1 MGLIGAMLLAILA
14 VVGATLTKLFADE
27 TKAWIPWLTERMVRR
42 AIGHLPPDQR
52 ERFNEEWRSHL
63 NETPGEL
70 SKLFVA
76 IGVVIASKK
85 MTLELSRGERSI
97 PLFADAFKQSMDF
110 GVALALA
117 ISVAPCLLLVALA
130 IRLDGGPVLY
140 RQTMVGLNGRTFSL
154 IKFRTIATDM
164 GTRDPL
170 SHRTTAV
177 GRFVRM
183 LSIDELPLIWNVLR
197 GDMSLVGPRPERPL
211 LVSALSTQI
220 PCYRERLRVRPGIT
234 GWAQINYPYST
245 TSVEDAHARL
255 SFDLYY
261 VKNRS
266 FLFDIRILLSTVRLV
281 LFTKDR

>member
-42 AIGHLPPDQR
+42 AIGQLPPDQR

-63 NETPGEL
+63 NDTPGEL

-76 IGVVIASKK
+76 IGVVFASKK

-97 PLFADAFKQSMDF
+97 SWFADVLKQSIDF
-110 GVALALA
+110 STALALA
-117 ISVAPCLLLVALA
+117 FFAAPVLLLAALA
-130 IRLDGGPVLY
+130 IRLQDGGPVLCH
-140 RQTMVGLNGRTFSL
+140 QTMVGLHGRTFSL

-164 GTRDPL
+164 DTRSPF
-170 SHRTTAV
+170 RTTAV
-177 GRFVRM
+177 GLFVRATR
-183 LSIDELPLIWNVLR
+183 LDEMPMIWNVLR
-197 GDMSLVGPRPERPL
+197 GDMSLVGPRPEPPI
-211 LVSALSTQI
+211 LVNELSTRI
-220 PCYRERLRVRPGIT
+220 PSYPERLRVRPGIT
-234 GWAQINYPYST
+234 GSAQINYPYST
-245 TSVEDAHARL
+245 TSVEDGRRRL

-266 FLFDIRILLSTVRLV
+266 LLFDLRILLSTVRFV
-281 LFTKDR
+281 LWPKYI